1 MKLSEAKGTGSFDAN
16 MIMKIY
22 SDNCHNYGDNDDD
35 IDVADD
41 KD

>member
-1 MKLSEAKGTGSFDAN
+1 MLNEAKGTGGFDLN

-22 SDNCHNYGDNDDD
+22 SDNCHNYSDNDDD
-35 IDVADD
+35 LDGDDD

>member
-1 MKLSEAKGTGSFDAN
+1 MFIEAKGRGRFDVN

-22 SDNCHNYGDNDDD
+22 SDNCHNYGVNDDD
-35 IDVADD
+35 LHGEDD